1 MQEDKKVADH
11 TGTIA
16 VAFYIANL
24 LFVGIFYVFLWGLYF
39 LAYKKA
45 SDVSKNHLKQALFA
59 ASLSTAIVI
68 LLNIFVVFTAG
79 YASATALIVAEVYL
93 MVVVP
98 VFMLFGILAF
108 TKAVNEKD
116 YKFPIIGNLLGIN
129 PEEK

>member
-16 VAFYIANL
+16 VALYIANL

-68 LLNIFVVFTAG
+68 LLNIFVVLTAG